1 MEHAGPAAQADA
13 VPFLQ
18 GCRHADSARLLVRVR
33 RQQPPAK
40 NPARTPNLWQQPQR
54 ASRLR
59 ADFQRLVRGQNP
71 EAEPVPPRR
80 LPISPARRR
89 PRRRRRG
96 PPRRLPAQRPN
107 LAAPLETLRPGPI
120 QNPHGTGRT
129 LSPAPTAHTT
139 RAPTGGGA
147 SPRPSASRLPRR
159 PLSHRRLSADTAH
172 LLLVNRCPTTA
183 TSDASPCR
191 QQSGP
196 ALPRGLGLATL

>member
-1 MEHAGPAAQADA
+1 MEHAGPAAQADG

-40 NPARTPNLWQQPQR
+40 NPARTPNLLQQPQR

-71 EAEPVPPRR
+71 AAEPDHPRR
-80 LPISPARRR
+80 VPISPARRR

-96 PPRRLPAQRPN
+96 PRRRLPAQRPN
-107 LAAPLETLRPGPI
+107 LAAPLETLRPRPI

-129 LSPAPTAHTT
+129 LSPAPTAHPT
-139 RAPTGGGA
+139 RTPAGGA

-159 PLSHRRLSADTAH
+159 PLFHRRLSTAPADLLRVSRRPVADTA
-172 LLLVNRCPTTA
+172 A
-183 TSDASPCR
+183 ASPSR
-191 QQSGP
+191 QTNGP
-196 ALPRGLGLATL
+196 ALPRGFGLATA